1 MAEATNPYRVLG
13 LNVGAT
19 PREIARAYRS
29 EVRRYHPDTMSAAA
43 SSSGFRMTAEKS
55 LAQVMEAYE
64 TLSRPSAGTKS
75 ERAGD
80 TPPPHQA
87 PSVQTPFDRSQSH
100 HVTVRRHEPR
110 LFDQD
115 TPPIQI
121 SPLRWEP
128 FS

>member
-1 MAEATNPYRVLG
+1 MVEATNPYCVLG

-19 PREIARAYRS
+19 PHDIARAYRS
-29 EVRRYHPDTMSAAA
+29 EVRRYHPDTMCAVA
-43 SSSGFRMTAEKS
+43 SSPGFRMTAEKS

-64 TLSRPSAGTKS
+64 TLSHPSAGTKS

-80 TPPPHQA
+80 TPSPHQA

-100 HVTVRRHEPR
+100 NVTVRRHEPR
-110 LFDQD
+110 LLAQD
-115 TPPIQI
+115 SPPIQV

-128 FS
+128 SS

>member
-13 LNVGAT
+13 LNMGAT

-80 TPPPHQA
+80 TPSPHQA

-110 LFDQD
+110 LLAQD